1 MLLNLH
7 VKNFALIE
15 EADLDLGSGLNVLTG
30 ETGAGKSLLIDAVG
44 AALGGRCGSDVIR
57 HGAPFAYTEL
67 VFEVSEE
74 DKKEQLH
81 AMDISTEYDCIVISR
96 KILPGRSVHKI
107 NDETVTSQKVRAVTA
122 LLLDMHGQHEHQS
135 LIRKEK
141 QLAILDQFG
150 GAEIENA
157 KERMSKAYTAYLNAR
172 KTLESLTMDP
182 EERRRE
188 LDFLSYEISEIEE
201 AGMKDGEREE
211 LERKYRR
218 MNNARR
224 IGEGLAEAES
234 CLTSGDPSAEEL
246 LSRASK
252 CISGIVSM
260 DEGAQ
265 PLLEI
270 LAQTEDLLSE
280 AVRELD
286 SYKEELTFDPE
297 EFRETEERL
306 DELHRIHSKYGETY
320 ADVMT
325 ALSERKRREEEL
337 LAAED
342 KKLAAEKEF
351 AACEEDLRDCADELT
366 GLRKRQIPMLS
377 ERLASAIRELNFP
390 YVELF
395 ISHELKNAPARDGQ
409 DAVEFL
415 ISLNEGEEEKPL
427 ASVASGGE
435 LSRIMLA
442 IKAVLADKDEI
453 PTLIFDEIDTGIS
466 GRTAQKVS
474 EKLSE
479 IGRFRQV
486 ICISHLPQ
494 IAAMADHH
502 YLIEKQ
508 SRAGSTSTQIRT
520 LTENE
525 AVDELARLLGG
536 TEITE
541 AVYQNAH
548 EMKLL
553 AGKKKRTGSV

>member
-74 DKKEQLH
+74 EKKEQLQ

-141 QLAILDQFG
+141 QLDILDQFG
-150 GAEIENA
+150 GAEIERA
-157 KERMSKAYTAYLNAR
+157 KEHMAKAYSAYMNAR
-172 KTLESLTMDP
+172 KYLGSLAMDP

-201 AGMKDGEREE
+201 AGMKEGELEE
-211 LERKYRR
+211 LERKFRR

-224 IGEGLAEAES
+224 IGESLAEAEN
-234 CLTSGDPSAEEL
+234 CLTSGEPSAEEL
-246 LSRASK
+246 LSHASK
-252 CISGIVSM
+252 CIAGIASM
-260 DEGAQ
+260 DEGAE
-265 PLLEI
+265 PLMEI

-280 AVRELD
+280 AVRELY

-306 DELHRIHSKYGETY
+306 DELHRIHSKYGSSYE
-320 ADVMT
+320 DVMT
-325 ALSERKRREEEL
+325 ALSDRKQREEEL
-337 LAAED
+337 LAAEGR
-342 KKLAAEKEF
+342 KKEAEAAFAEQEKV
-351 AACEEDLRDCADELT
+351 LKRCAEELT
-366 GLRKRQIPMLS
+366 LLRKRQIPMLA

-395 ISHELKNAPARDGQ
+395 IRQELKNAPARDGQ
-409 DAVEFL
+409 DTVEFL

-442 IKAVLADKDEI
+442 IKAVLADRDEI

-502 YLIEKQ
+502 YLIEKR
-508 SRAGSTSTQIRT
+508 SAAGSTSTKIRA
-520 LTENE
+520 LSDKE

-536 TEITE
+536 SEITE
-541 AVYQNAH
+541 TVYQNAH

-553 AGKKKRTGSV
+553 AEKKKHFR